1 MGREP
6 VTCERGRTLL
16 SAHMKACSPAQHVV
30 PSIGSTTSL
39 GLAAAHTRPRR
50 RPDRDYE
57 LRSWLR
63 WFPYSCVLHTSG
75 ER

>member
-1 MGREP
+1 
-6 VTCERGRTLL
+6 
-16 SAHMKACSPAQHVV
+16 MKVCSPDQQVV
-30 PSIGSTTSL
+30 PIIGSTNSL

-50 RPDRDYE
+50 RQNRDYE
-57 LRSWLR
+57 LSSWLR